1 MPPQETEEVRISNA
15 IKALDAGDYDT
26 ITKAVQVF
34 KVSYQKL

>member
-1 MPPQETEEVRISNA
+1 MPPRETEEVRIANA

-26 ITKAVQVF
+26 ITEAAQVF